1 MLIWID
7 PWTLGWS
14 TEAGF
19 SVGLIDKILRCSHT
33 YKSSS
38 EIVHLRDSELA
49 AIFIVK
55 ESGSLKEEVPVTGP
69 EVGSEVGLRSG
80 A

>member
-1 MLIWID
+1 M
-7 PWTLGWS
+7 
-14 TEAGF
+14 GF

-33 YKSSS
+33 YKFSS
-38 EIVHLRDSELA
+38 EIVQLNIHSSA

-69 EVGSEVGLRSG
+69 EIGSEVGLRSG